1 MLERTKM
8 VKCSHNGYTDH
19 LRVLQALRGS
29 DVVGSSV
36 RLKLRKPSGKFFECT
51 IQRGSIARIEAIGEL
66 FLMLTEVS
74 GDIQHQKKISVD
86 DIMRY
91 MVEQITRAESFFG
104 GVQRGR

>member
-1 MLERTKM
+1 MKEQ
-8 VKCSHNGYTDH
+8 KCNHKRTDH
-19 LRVLQALRGS
+19 LQVCQALRGS

-66 FLMLTEVS
+66 FLMLTEVI

-86 DIMRY
+86 HIIRY
-91 MVEQITRAESFFG
+91 MVKHDCTS
-104 GVQRGR
+104 